1 VAEWQGSMTR
11 GEFLAWAEFYK
22 LYPFDDLHRYH
33 RPAAM
38 TAAAMGGATVA
49 ERLDWLQPEPK
60 AFDYSM
66 ADINTLKAFGFT
78 PPPPKE

>member
-1 VAEWQGSMTR
+1 MTR

-66 ADINTLKAFGFT
+66 ADINTLKAFGFK